1 MHPDVTDGPCKV
13 FSKDNEY
20 CVNKAETRYC
30 SVDEGV
36 YTVRGRCETRVE
48 GNIEKYW

>member
-30 SVDEGV
+30 SEDEGV
-36 YTVRGRCETRVE
+36 YTDRCETRVE